1 MKKTSIKTV
10 IAACIVGMLILS
22 NVIMRLINQST
33 IEKYFT
39 NQIHDDMS
47 VIIDQAAMRMEAELK
62 SVERTVDELSRNTM
76 LTDDKVS
83 WKDKV
88 AFFSK
93 RSEDL
98 GFTNFFYTD
107 KAGMCVNLTETAD
120 KFDVSANDYFKQAI
134 QGKTSISK
142 VRTDNIDGSK
152 IVIVAAPL
160 YRNGEIDGI
169 FAGVKPTKFMNEICG
184 TFKWE
189 KTGILA
195 VYDEETNLIGH
206 TNQELVKDKINIL
219 EKASDPE
226 YKEIAEFFQNEIMTK
241 ESGVGEYTFLGQKK
255 LSGFYN
261 FADRGI
267 TVIVSIDQS
276 EVFDA
281 VTKLTTLL
289 LIVGLVIIAIGVVFS
304 FVIASRIA
312 KPINSLKAD
321 INELS
326 SYNLSAAPKS
336 DYSKRRDEIGDIYR
350 ATQDLKN
357 KFIEIVEKMKQSS
370 SELSASCNSFLEK
383 AEKVSHSSEEIAK
396 TLEEVAQ
403 GVTSQAEDTQVGVI
417 QVQNLSNLIEQ
428 NSTNLKIL
436 GDASNNAENLKNEG
450 LVTMDGLLK
459 STENS
464 KAISNDIKEAIDNT
478 QSSVDEIKVAGEMIR
493 SIAEQTNLLALNAAI
508 EAARAGEAGKGF
520 AVVAEEIRKLAE
532 NSSKFTENINQS
544 VSELLTRTAYAVEK
558 INESTEIVEN
568 QSHNVDEVS
577 VRFDGISDAIT
588 ELKSAMDE
596 IVASNK
602 QFSEAQEK
610 LYTVMENA
618 SALSEENS
626 ASAEEISAS
635 TQEQAATF
643 EEVKDESQALMELSR
658 DLDEV
663 IQKFKL

>member
-10 IAACIVGMLILS
+10 IAACFVGMLILS
-22 NVIMRLINQST
+22 NVVMLLINQST

-47 VIIDQAAMRMEAELK
+47 VIINQAAMRMEAELK

-98 GFTNFFYTD
+98 GFINFFYTD
-107 KAGMCVNLTETAD
+107 KAGNCVNLTETAD

-206 TNQELVKDKINIL
+206 TNQDLVKDKINIL

-226 YKEIAEFFQNEIMTK
+226 YKEVAEFFQNEIMTK

-255 LSGFYN
+255 LAGFYN
-261 FADRGI
+261 FAERGI

-289 LIVGLVIIAIGVVFS
+289 LIAGLVIIAIGVVFS
-304 FVIASRIA
+304 FIIASRIA

-326 SYNLSAAPKS
+326 SYNLSAAPKN

-428 NSTNLKIL
+428 NSANLKIL

-520 AVVAEEIRKLAE
+520 AVVADEIRKLAE
-532 NSSKFTENINQS
+532 QSAGFTAEI
-544 VSELLTRTAYAVEK
+544 RAV
-558 INESTEIVEN
+558 I
-568 QSHNVDEVS
+568 D
-577 VRFDGISDAIT
+577 
-588 ELKSAMDE
+588 ELKTKAESAVTMME
-596 IVASNK
+596 KSNEMVIK
-602 QFSEAQEK
+602 QSEKVGETSDK
-610 LYTVMENA
+610 F
-618 SALSEENS
+618 
-626 ASAEEISAS
+626 EEISKAVENS
-635 TQEQAATF
+635 KNIVAEINTSSKTIAAENKNVTKMVENLSAIAEENAATS
-643 EEVKDESQALMELSR
+643 EEASAAVDTQVQSINDISSATENLAHIATELQ
-658 DLDEV
+658 DEV
-663 IQKFKL
+663 ARFTF

>member
-10 IAACIVGMLILS
+10 IAACFVGMLILS
-22 NVIMRLINQST
+22 NVVMLLINQST

-62 SVERTVDELSRNTM
+62 PVERTVDELSRNTM

-206 TNQELVKDKINIL
+206 TDQELVKDKINIL

-226 YKEIAEFFQNEIMTK
+226 YKEVAEFFQNEIMTK
-241 ESGVGEYTFLGQKK
+241 ESGVGEYSFLGQKK
-255 LSGFYN
+255 LAGFYN

-304 FVIASRIA
+304 FIIASRIA

-326 SYNLSAAPKS
+326 SYNLSAAPKN

-417 QVQNLSNLIEQ
+417 QVQNLS
-428 NSTNLKIL
+428 
-436 GDASNNAENLKNEG
+436 SNNAENLKNEG

>member
-10 IAACIVGMLILS
+10 IAACFVGMLILS
-22 NVIMRLINQST
+22 NVVMLLINQST

-47 VIIDQAAMRMEAELK
+47 VIIDQDAMRMEAELK

-226 YKEIAEFFQNEIMTK
+226 YKEVAEFFQNEIMTK

-255 LSGFYN
+255 LAGFYN

-304 FVIASRIA
+304 FIIASRIA

-326 SYNLSAAPKS
+326 SYNLSAAPKN

-532 NSSKFTENINQS
+532 QSAGFTGEIKETINGLQEQTKKAVETMDFTREAVAEQEKKLKETGDKFGEI
-544 VSELLTRTAYAVEK
+544 SEAVEK
-558 INESTEIVEN
+558 SKGIVGEISDEAKNIFKDNETITQVVEN
-568 QSHNVDEVS
+568 LSAIAEENAATTEEVS
-577 VRFDGISDAIT
+577 ASVDTQVQSIQDISDASENLAEIAT
-588 ELKSAMDE
+588 EL
-596 IVASNK
+596 
-602 QFSEAQEK
+602 QSE
-610 LYTVMENA
+610 V
-618 SALSEENS
+618 S
-626 ASAEEISAS
+626 
-635 TQEQAATF
+635 
-643 EEVKDESQALMELSR
+643 
-658 DLDEV
+658 
-663 IQKFKL
+663 KFII

>member
-10 IAACIVGMLILS
+10 IAACFVGMLILS
-22 NVIMRLINQST
+22 NVVMLLINQST

-47 VIIDQAAMRMEAELK
+47 VIINQAAMRMEAELK

-98 GFTNFFYTD
+98 GFINFFYTD
-107 KAGMCVNLTETAD
+107 KAGNCVNLTETAD

-206 TNQELVKDKINIL
+206 TNQDLVKDKINIL

-226 YKEIAEFFQNEIMTK
+226 YKEVAEFFQNEIMTK

-255 LSGFYN
+255 LAGFYN
-261 FADRGI
+261 FAERGI

-289 LIVGLVIIAIGVVFS
+289 LIAGLVIIAIGVVFS
-304 FVIASRIA
+304 FIIASRIA

-326 SYNLSAAPKS
+326 SYNLSAAPKN

-357 KFIEIVEKMKQSS
+357 KFIEIVEKM
-370 SELSASCNSFLEK
+370 
-383 AEKVSHSSEEIAK
+383 
-396 TLEEVAQ
+396 LEEVAQ

-428 NSTNLKIL
+428 NSANLKIL

>member
-195 VYDEETNLIGH
+195 VYDEDTNLIGH
-206 TNQELVKDKINIL
+206 TDQELVKDKINIL

-226 YKEIAEFFQNEIMTK
+226 YKEVAEFFQNEIMTK
-241 ESGVGEYTFLGQKK
+241 ESGIGEYTFLGQKK
-255 LSGFYN
+255 LAGFYN
-261 FADRGI
+261 FAERGI

-304 FVIASRIA
+304 FIIASRIA

-326 SYNLSAAPKS
+326 SYNLSAAPKN

-520 AVVAEEIRKLAE
+520 AVVADEIRKLAE
-532 NSSKFTENINQS
+532 QSAGFTAEIRAVIDELKTKAESAVTMMEKSNEMVIKQSEKVGETSDKFEEISKAVENSKNIVAEINTSSKTIAAENKNVTKMVENLSAIAEENAATSEEASAAVDTQVQSINDISSATENLAHIAT
-544 VSELLTRTAYAVEK
+544 EL
-558 INESTEIVEN
+558 
-568 QSHNVDEVS
+568 QDEVS
-577 VRFDGISDAIT
+577 RF
-588 ELKSAMDE
+588 
-596 IVASNK
+596 
-602 QFSEAQEK
+602 
-610 LYTVMENA
+610 
-618 SALSEENS
+618 
-626 ASAEEISAS
+626 
-635 TQEQAATF
+635 TF
-643 EEVKDESQALMELSR
+643 
-658 DLDEV
+658 
-663 IQKFKL
+663 

>member
-10 IAACIVGMLILS
+10 IAACFVGMLILS
-22 NVIMRLINQST
+22 NVVMLLINQST

-47 VIIDQAAMRMEAELK
+47 VIINQAAMRMEAELK

-98 GFTNFFYTD
+98 GFINFFYTD

-206 TNQELVKDKINIL
+206 TNQDLVKDKINIL

-226 YKEIAEFFQNEIMTK
+226 YKEVAEFFQNEIMTK

-255 LSGFYN
+255 LAGFYN
-261 FADRGI
+261 FAERGI

-304 FVIASRIA
+304 FIIASRIA

-326 SYNLSAAPKS
+326 SYNLSAAPKN

-520 AVVAEEIRKLAE
+520 AVVADEIRKLAE
-532 NSSKFTENINQS
+532 QSAGFTAEI
-544 VSELLTRTAYAVEK
+544 RAV
-558 INESTEIVEN
+558 I
-568 QSHNVDEVS
+568 D
-577 VRFDGISDAIT
+577 
-588 ELKSAMDE
+588 ELKTKAESAVTMME
-596 IVASNK
+596 QSSEMVAK
-602 QFSEAQEK
+602 QSEKVAETSEK
-610 LYTVMENA
+610 F
-618 SALSEENS
+618 
-626 ASAEEISAS
+626 EEISKAVENS
-635 TQEQAATF
+635 KNIVAEINSSSKTIETENQNVTKMVENLSAIAEENAATS
-643 EEVKDESQALMELSR
+643 EEASASVDTQVQSIGDISAASENLAHIATELQ
-658 DLDEV
+658 DEV
-663 IQKFKL
+663 ARFTF

>member
-10 IAACIVGMLILS
+10 IAACFVGMLILS
-22 NVIMRLINQST
+22 NVVMLLINQGT
-33 IEKYFT
+33 IKKYFT
-39 NQIHDDMS
+39 DQIHSDMA
-47 VIIDQAAMRMEAELK
+47 VILEQAAMRMEAELK
-62 SVERTVDELSRNTM
+62 AVESTVDELSRNSM
-76 LTDDKVS
+76 LTDDKAT

-88 AFFSK
+88 AFFSQ
-93 RSEDL
+93 RAEDL
-98 GFTNFFYTD
+98 GYINFFYTD

-120 KFDVSANDYFKQAI
+120 KFDVSDTDYFKQAI
-134 QGKTSISK
+134 QGKTAISK

-160 YRNGEIDGI
+160 YRNGEIDGV

-184 TFKWE
+184 NFKWE
-189 KTGILA
+189 TSGILA
-195 VYDEETNLIGH
+195 VYDEESNLIGH
-206 TNQELVKDKINIL
+206 TNQDLVKEKINIL
-219 EKASDPE
+219 EKANDPS
-226 YKEIAEFFQNEIMTK
+226 YKELFDFFQNEIMTK
-241 ESGVGEYTFLGQKK
+241 ETGVGEYSFLGVKK
-255 LSGFYN
+255 LGGFYN

-267 TVIVSIDQS
+267 SVLVSINQD
-276 EVFDA
+276 EVFDG
-281 VTKLTTLL
+281 VSKLTTLL
-289 LIVGLVIIAIGVVFS
+289 LIVGLGIIAVGIVFAII
-304 FVIASRIA
+304 IASRIA

-326 SYNLSAAPKS
+326 SYNLSADPTN
-336 DYSKRRDEIGDIYR
+336 DYSKRTDEIGDIYR

-357 KFIEIVEKMKQSS
+357 KFIEIVEKMKKSS
-370 SELSASCNSFLEK
+370 TELSASCQSFLEK
-383 AEKVSHSSEEIAK
+383 SEKVSQSSDEIAR

-403 GVTSQAEDTQVGVI
+403 GVTTQAEDTQVGVI

-428 NSTNLKIL
+428 NNANLKIL
-436 GDASNNAENLKNEG
+436 GDASGNAENLKNEG
-450 LVTMDGLLK
+450 LVTMNGLLK

-568 QSHNVDEVS
+568 QSRNVDEVS
-577 VRFDGISDAIT
+577 VRFDGISEAIT

-663 IQKFKL
+663 IQKFIL

>member
-1 MKKTSIKTV
+1 MEGKMKKTSIKTV
-10 IAACIVGMLILS
+10 IAACFVGMLILS

-98 GFTNFFYTD
+98 GFINFFYTD

-195 VYDEETNLIGH
+195 VYD
-206 TNQELVKDKINIL
+206 QELVKDKINIL

-226 YKEIAEFFQNEIMTK
+226 YKEVAEFFQNEIMTK
-241 ESGVGEYTFLGQKK
+241 ESGIGEYTFLGQKK
-255 LSGFYN
+255 LAGFYN
-261 FADRGI
+261 FAERGI

-304 FVIASRIA
+304 FIIASRIA

-326 SYNLSAAPKS
+326 SYNLSAAPKN